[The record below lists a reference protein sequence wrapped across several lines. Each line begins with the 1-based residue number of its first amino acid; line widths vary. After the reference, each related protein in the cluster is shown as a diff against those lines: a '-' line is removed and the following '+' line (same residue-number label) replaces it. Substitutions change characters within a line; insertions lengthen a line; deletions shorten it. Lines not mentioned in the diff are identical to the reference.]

1 MPRNNPSGRINCKKP
16 GRRKPMIRNSEPG
29 SRAPEAAW
37 ARYLMKRP
45 LMMMTSSTALTAL
58 RVTSTSRDK

>member
-1 MPRNNPSGRINCKKP
+1 
-16 GRRKPMIRNSEPG
+16 MIRNSEPG
-29 SRAPEAAW
+29 SRRPAAAW

-58 RVTSTSRDK
+58 KVNRTSRDR